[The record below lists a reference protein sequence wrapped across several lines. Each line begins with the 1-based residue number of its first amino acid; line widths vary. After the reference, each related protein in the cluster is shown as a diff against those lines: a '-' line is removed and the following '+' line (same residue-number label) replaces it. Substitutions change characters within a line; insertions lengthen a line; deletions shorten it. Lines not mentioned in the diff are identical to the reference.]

1 MQLVCYLTLDL
12 CIQDISHKRNYTTYG
27 RLCLISWPDNSA
39 CCSIC
44 VLSWS
49 GLHFFSFYGWVNFS
63 IWIYYIVHSALD
75 GYLYC
80 FCVGLFHGT
89 AVNTYVQG
97 FLWTYV
103 FILLS
108 RPESSI
114 TRPHGTS
121 HFNFLENGWYVS
133 QSSYTTLE
141 FPLSTGSNFS
151 ISSATFFCYFL
162 KC

>member
-1 MQLVCYLTLDL
+1 MDVCVILCGLTTVLAAPSVFCHD
-12 CIQDISHKRNYTTYG
+12 QDFIFFLLWLSKFQHMDI
-27 RLCLISWPDNSA
+27 LH
-39 CCSIC
+39 CS
-44 VLSWS
+44 LSF
-49 GLHFFSFYGWVNFS
+49 GC
-63 IWIYYIVHSALD
+63 
-75 GYLYC
+75 YLYC
-80 FCVGLFHGT
+80 FCVGLFHGA

-151 ISSATFFCYFL
+151 ISSTTFFCYFL
-162 KC
+162 KF